1 MQTKRPL
8 APGFLNQLD
17 QRLLLHKP
25 EAWSSRTHLVV
36 YYGLLIILGIA
47 AISFIVPDDPRS
59 ASPAGYWIGFVS
71 ILSILGLV
79 TWLIYLLRFNVF
91 KRYGTI
97 SKWSG
102 LTVFLHYFIAVGIFV
117 LFPFTEPLVESIRAN
132 NAYTSEELATD
143 INHYNT
149 LVAQLEYDSLDHHW
163 NADTFR
169 IRKNA
174 KGMQAPQQVIVSRQ
188 EEIAMDTIV
197 LTPIPP
203 MTIIDSASFADKL
216 AFSDS
221 TIKLDDSTY
230 ILYETPDYSFL
241 SNYHLDGHSTVA
253 VLRDIDIYRNTIQNF
268 IRPDRSAALKA
279 LRSIITKYEIPPGE
293 TGSYYYGY
301 SEYAPESLMARLR
314 KRYKT
319 DELSTSISN
328 ITERKYRWDE
338 ENLYVYLRIFYYI
351 TLGISLLVFLF
362 RHSTRQSFFLSL
374 LSVLIL
380 TILTALF
387 AAFTRQEEIGIM
399 SIMLLYFISFFI
411 VSFTSWNSKRR
422 SVVTGISLN
431 LWVYMLPFVPLIGYA
446 LYTRI
451 LIENAQ
457 NTGNWDTYDSIGFA
471 DYVAYAE
478 IVGAVLLLAMLL
490 LYIRRA
496 YRQWYALPEQ

>member
-17 QRLLLHKP
+17 QRLLLHQP

-91 KRYGTI
+91 KRYGSI
-97 SKWSG
+97 GKWSG

-143 INHYNT
+143 INQYNT
-149 LVAQLEYDSLDHHW
+149 LLAQLEYDSLDHTW

-169 IRKNA
+169 VRKNA
-174 KGMQAPQQVIVSRQ
+174 GGTTVQQQVVISEQ
-188 EEIAMDTIV
+188 EEIAMDTIA
-197 LTPIPP
+197 LTPIPA
-203 MTIIDSASFADKL
+203 MTIIDSASLADKL

-221 TIKLDDSTY
+221 TVKLDDSTY

-241 SNYHLDGHSTVA
+241 SNYHLDGHSTIA
-253 VLRDIDIYRNTIQNF
+253 VLRDIDIYRNTIQKF
-268 IRPDRSAALKA
+268 KRPDRPATLKEI
-279 LRSIITKYEIPPGE
+279 RSIITKYEIPPGE

-301 SEYAPESLMARLR
+301 SEYAPESVIARIR
-314 KRYKT
+314 QRHKT
-319 DELSTSISN
+319 NELSTSINN

-338 ENLYVYLRIFYYI
+338 ENLYVYLRIFYYV
-351 TLGISLLVFLF
+351 TLGITLLVFLF

-374 LSVLIL
+374 LSALIL

-422 SVVTGISLN
+422 SIVTGISLN
-431 LWVYMLPFVPLIGYA
+431 LWVYMLPFIPLIGYA

-457 NTGNWDTYDSIGFA
+457 STGNWDTYRSIGFA

-478 IVGAVLLLAMLL
+478 IAGAVLLLVMLL

>member
-17 QRLLLHKP
+17 QRLLLNKP
-25 EAWSSRTHLVV
+25 ETWSSRTHLVL
-36 YYGLLIILGIA
+36 YYGLLIILAIA

-59 ASPAGYWIGFVS
+59 DSPAGYWVGFVS

-97 SKWSG
+97 GKWSG
-102 LTVFLHYFIAVGIFV
+102 LTVFLHYFVSVGIFV

-132 NAYTSEELATD
+132 NAYTSEALATD
-143 INHYNT
+143 INRYNT
-149 LVAQLEYDSLDHHW
+149 LVAQLEYDSLNHHW

-174 KGMQAPQQVIVSRQ
+174 TGMQAPQQVVISEQ
-188 EEIAMDTIV
+188 EEIALDTIV

-203 MTIIDSASFADKL
+203 MTIIDSASFSHKL
-216 AFSDS
+216 LASDS
-221 TIKLDDSTY
+221 TIQLDDSTY
-230 ILYETPDYSFL
+230 VLYETPDYSFL

-268 IRPDRSAALKA
+268 IRPDWSAALKEI
-279 LRSIITKYEIPPGE
+279 RSIITKYEIPPGE

-319 DELSTSISN
+319 DELSTSIGN

-338 ENLYVYLRIFYYI
+338 EYLYVYLRIFYYI

-374 LSVLIL
+374 LSALIL

-387 AAFTRQEEIGIM
+387 AAFTHQEEIGIM
-399 SIMLLYFISFFI
+399 SIMLLYFVSFFI

-422 SVVTGISLN
+422 GITTGVSLN
-431 LWVYMLPFVPLIGYA
+431 LWVYMLPFVPLICYA
-446 LYTRI
+446 LYSRI
-451 LIENAQ
+451 LIENTRNA
-457 NTGNWDTYDSIGFA
+457 GNWETIDAWSFTEYI
-471 DYVAYAE
+471 AYAE
-478 IVGAVLLLAMLL
+478 IAGAVLLLVMLL